1 MFCSLTLSE
10 ELYKAQIF
18 KETMHNERIGMGGFV
33 AIKKIDKSLRKENIA
48 QKDDMVYCVEVCLH
62 LILFV
67 ILNIDFIFQSTF
79 SFPSDF
85 GIGIIL
91 CRRMWRRRP
100 RFSNI

>member
-1 MFCSLTLSE
+1 MFCSLTLFA

-48 QKDDMVYCVEVCLH
+48 QKDDMVYCVEVCLC

-67 ILNIDFIFQSTF
+67 ILNIDLSTF
-79 SFPSDF
+79 SFSSDF

-100 RFSNI
+100 RF